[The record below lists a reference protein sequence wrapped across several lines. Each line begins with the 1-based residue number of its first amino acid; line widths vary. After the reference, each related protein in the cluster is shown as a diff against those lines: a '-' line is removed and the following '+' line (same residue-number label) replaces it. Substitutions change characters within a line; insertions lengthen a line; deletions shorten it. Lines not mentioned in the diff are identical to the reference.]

1 MSVGDKLAPCPVS
14 ITPTLIVGGAVAS
27 RDFQDVHHDVEL
39 AKKRGSPNIFM
50 NIMTSGG
57 LTSRYVSDW
66 AGPEALLRNMKI
78 RLGAPN
84 YPGDTMTFSG
94 LVNSA
99 EVRDGKGIIEVGI
112 RGSNQLGDHVS
123 GTLELELPRR

>member
-1 MSVGDKLAPCPVS
+1 
-14 ITPTLIVGGAVAS
+14 
-27 RDFQDVHHDVEL
+27 
-39 AKKRGSPNIFM
+39 
-50 NIMTSGG
+50 
-57 LTSRYVSDW
+57 
-66 AGPEALLRNMKI
+66 
-78 RLGAPN
+78 
-84 YPGDTMTFSG
+84 MTFSG

>member
-1 MSVGDKLAPCPVS
+1 
-14 ITPTLIVGGAVAS
+14 
-27 RDFQDVHHDVEL
+27 
-39 AKKRGSPNIFM
+39 
-50 NIMTSGG
+50 
-57 LTSRYVSDW
+57 
-66 AGPEALLRNMKI
+66 MKI

-112 RGSNQLGDHVS
+112 RGTNQLGDHVS